1 MRNTTPR
8 TPSLPSID
16 PALLMMVSGGRKRGY
31 KFVINNHF
39 AAQPPQPTQQAAG
52 QPPSPLPTAL
62 PNTSLTPSDPSA
74 SGGAPGGAPG
84 GDQVSVSVSINGQP
98 VAS

>member
-16 PALLMMVSGGRKRGY
+16 PALLMMVSGGRKRGC
-31 KFVINNHF
+31 KFVINNNY
-39 AAQPPQPTQQAAG
+39 AAQPPQPPAG

-62 PNTSLTPSDPSA
+62 PNTSLSPSDPSA
-74 SGGAPGGAPG
+74 SGGVPGGAPG